1 VPVEVVLLEA
11 EGGINRRQKRERR
24 RGEVRAGT
32 REKGQKGG
40 KAR

>member
-11 EGGINRRQKRERR
+11 EGGINRRQRERR
-24 RGEVRAGT
+24 RGEVESGNQRERA
-32 REKGQKGG
+32 EGG